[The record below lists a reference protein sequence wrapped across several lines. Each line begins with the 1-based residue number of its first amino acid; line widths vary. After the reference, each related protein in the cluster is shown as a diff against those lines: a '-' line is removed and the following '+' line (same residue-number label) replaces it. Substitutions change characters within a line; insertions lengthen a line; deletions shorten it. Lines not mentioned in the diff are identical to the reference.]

1 MLSEDC
7 AKNCFKNEWTNY
19 VPKWEIYEKRTRLI
33 IIIFSYFTGAPGA
46 GGAKSGAGPTI
57 EEVD

>member
-1 MLSEDC
+1 MNGPIMYQNEKFMKK
-7 AKNCFKNEWTNY
+7 KN
-19 VPKWEIYEKRTRLI
+19 RLI

>member
-1 MLSEDC
+1 MDQLC
-7 AKNCFKNEWTNY
+7 TKLRHLWKKN
-19 VPKWEIYEKRTRLI
+19 RLI

>member
-1 MLSEDC
+1 MIEPIMYQ
-7 AKNCFKNEWTNY
+7 NE
-19 VPKWEIYEKRTRLI
+19 KKIRLI

>member
-1 MLSEDC
+1 MIKKVMKKPD
-7 AKNCFKNEWTNY
+7 WQ
-19 VPKWEIYEKRTRLI
+19 I

>member
-1 MLSEDC
+1 MDFNQLCTKMRNLWKKPKQID
-7 AKNCFKNEWTNY
+7 KY
-19 VPKWEIYEKRTRLI
+19 V

>member
-1 MLSEDC
+1 MYQ
-7 AKNCFKNEWTNY
+7 NEKFMN
-19 VPKWEIYEKRTRLI
+19 EKRTRLI